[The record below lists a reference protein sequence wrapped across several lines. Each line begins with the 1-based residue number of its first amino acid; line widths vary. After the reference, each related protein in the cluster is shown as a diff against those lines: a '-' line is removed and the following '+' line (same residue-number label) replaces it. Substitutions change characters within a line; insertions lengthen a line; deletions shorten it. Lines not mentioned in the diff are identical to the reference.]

1 MKRRLFLAAGCACA
15 AALLAGAARAQQGSS
30 WHMPSRFVRPD
41 LATDEGGLWAMMD
54 RAERQLRRSPFLVRD
69 KALHDYIESI
79 ACRLGK
85 DHCPD
90 IRVYI
95 VRTPLFNASM
105 APNGML
111 QVWTGLLLR
120 MDNEAQLAAVLGH
133 EIGHYVERHSV
144 ERLRDTKTS
153 AAFGTFLGLA
163 GVAGAVGQLALLAG
177 MFSYSRDQEREA
189 DRIGVQLMEE
199 SGYQPA
205 EAAKVWGNLVEEV
218 KARPGGASGAVP
230 MFATHPDA
238 EERRETLAAMAA
250 GMPQGATNARAWR
263 DNVLPYRWDWLMLEV
278 RRGQHEES
286 IALLGRMIA
295 AEPEDAELRT
305 ARGEVYR
312 LRGKE
317 GDSDLALADYQA
329 AIALG
334 REPAE
339 AHRGLAMIHRA
350 RGEPAAA
357 RADFERYLRA
367 APTAPDAPMIRSYV
381 EELAK

>member
-1 MKRRLFLAAGCACA
+1 
-15 AALLAGAARAQQGSS
+15 
-30 WHMPSRFVRPD
+30 
-41 LATDEGGLWAMMD
+41 MMD

-163 GVAGAVGQLALLAG
+163 G
-177 MFSYSRDQEREA
+177 
-189 DRIGVQLMEE
+189 
-199 SGYQPA
+199 
-205 EAAKVWGNLVEEV
+205 
-218 KARPGGASGAVP
+218 
-230 MFATHPDA
+230 
-238 EERRETLAAMAA
+238 
-250 GMPQGATNARAWR
+250 
-263 DNVLPYRWDWLMLEV
+263 
-278 RRGQHEES
+278 
-286 IALLGRMIA
+286 GR
-295 AEPEDAELRT
+295 
-305 ARGEVYR
+305 
-312 LRGKE
+312 
-317 GDSDLALADYQA
+317 
-329 AIALG
+329 
-334 REPAE
+334 
-339 AHRGLAMIHRA
+339 
-350 RGEPAAA
+350 
-357 RADFERYLRA
+357 
-367 APTAPDAPMIRSYV
+367 
-381 EELAK
+381 